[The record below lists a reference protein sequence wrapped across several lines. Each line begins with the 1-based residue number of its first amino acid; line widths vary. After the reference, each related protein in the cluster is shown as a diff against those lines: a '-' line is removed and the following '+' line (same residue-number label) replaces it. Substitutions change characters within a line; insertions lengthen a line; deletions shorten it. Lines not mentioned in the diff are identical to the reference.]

1 MSIRARTWAPELDTV
16 FEVLSERR
24 RRYAL
29 YVLHRSEDGAMTID
43 RLAERVAEMERED
56 RPAADAN
63 GSDERSERIAEEL
76 RRRHLATLIDAGI
89 VEYDER
95 SETVCYHRRPALEE
109 WLEHAEYKEGKHPD
123 C

>member
-1 MSIRARTWAPELDTV
+1 MSTGAKPSTLDLDTV
-16 FEVLSERR
+16 FEVLSDRR

-43 RLAERVAEMERED
+43 RLGRRVIRMEKED
-56 RPAADAN
+56 RTAAD
-63 GSDERSERIAEEL
+63 EQRSERMADEF
-76 RRRHLATLIDAGI
+76 RQRHLPKLIDAGI